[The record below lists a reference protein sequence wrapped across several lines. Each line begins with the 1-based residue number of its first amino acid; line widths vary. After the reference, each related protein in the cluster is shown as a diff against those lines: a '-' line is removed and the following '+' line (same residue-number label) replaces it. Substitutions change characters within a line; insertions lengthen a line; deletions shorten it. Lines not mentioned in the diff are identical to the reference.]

1 MTPPL
6 GCQSRG
12 NRRTSRWPVP
22 RGPVLLV
29 LCLMLVFAGL
39 SHADSGDEPRL
50 ELGRPTVR
58 GDNVRL
64 DVTISYLLRGEVLD
78 ALHSG
83 LPVTIVF
90 EWQIWQRR
98 GGWWD
103 RHISSGAT
111 FNRVFYD
118 VLQNRYD
125 VFDYRGRPV
134 AFSSNSE
141 DIERAISNQP
151 GLKLVA
157 ASVLRADR
165 TYYIEVLARI
175 ELLGDDEVGLLKDW
189 LTGSDRENRGFN
201 IVESL
206 SSRLSRAL
214 GGLIGPG
221 KKTVVSQTDDFSGFT
236 P

>member
-1 MTPPL
+1 MIPPL

-22 RGPVLLV
+22 WGPAWLV
-29 LCLMLVFAGL
+29 MCLMLALAGL
-39 SHADSGDEPRL
+39 SHADDGDEPLL
-50 ELGRPTVR
+50 ELGRPSVR
-58 GDNVRL
+58 GRNVWL
-64 DVTISYLLRGEVLD
+64 DVTISSLLRGEVLD

-111 FNRVFYD
+111 FHRVFYD

-125 VFDYRGRPV
+125 VFDHRGRPV
-134 AFSSNSE
+134 AFSNNSE
-141 DIERAISNQP
+141 EIERAISNQP
-151 GLKLVA
+151 GLKLVT

-175 ELLGDDEVGLLKDW
+175 ELLDDDEVGYVIDTIHKFYK
-189 LTGSDRENRGFN
+189 N
-201 IVESL
+201 
-206 SSRLSRAL
+206 
-214 GGLIGPG
+214 
-221 KKTVVSQTDDFSGFT
+221 
-236 P
+236 